1 MRWRQLDHFAEVQR
15 AQFVVENEQ
24 REGEEHVTDT
34 GHHEGFHCRRAILR
48 IAVIEADQQI
58 RAQAHA
64 FPAEV
69 HQQQVIGQHQN
80 NHAGDKQVG
89 ISEEAG
95 VTLFPTHVPGS
106 EHVDQE
112 ADAGD
117 HREHGQ
123 RQAVQHQV
131 KTDVEVT
138 DRHPRPQRL
147 AERLFAVG
155 EEIHPDKRC
164 HQRRQTNGA
173 HANSRGEIFRPAS
186 ARERQ
191 QYKANQWQNNG

>member
-15 AQFVVENEQ
+15 AQFVVEDEQ
-24 REGEEHVTDT
+24 REGEEYVTDT

-95 VTLFPTHVPGS
+95 VALFPTHVPGG

-117 HREHGQ
+117 H
-123 RQAVQHQV
+123 
-131 KTDVEVT
+131 
-138 DRHPRPQRL
+138 
-147 AERLFAVG
+147 
-155 EEIHPDKRC
+155 
-164 HQRRQTNGA
+164 
-173 HANSRGEIFRPAS
+173 
-186 ARERQ
+186 
-191 QYKANQWQNNG
+191 